1 MPSLTRTDL
10 RRRALATGLGL
21 CFAAMAALPAIAEVR
36 LPGDGAV
43 KVGGRIVNELQI
55 KELSSSSAGDKATTT
70 LRTNTIDRTTV
81 GGNLTNRT
89 TIDTLTLRAEGAGA
103 VSEMAIGT
111 IDDVTTGGNLTNSVT
126 LGTSTNIAVGAGA
139 RACTEL
145 GTLGVRFC
153 D

>member
-1 MPSLTRTDL
+1 MPSPTQRY
-10 RRRALATGLGL
+10 RRRRSLAAGLGL
-21 CFAAMAALPAIAEVR
+21 WLTVMAALPATAEVR
-36 LPGDGAV
+36 LPGDGGV
-43 KVGGRIVNELQI
+43 KVGGTLVNELQI
-55 KELSSSSAGDKATTT
+55 KELSSSSTGEKAMTT
-70 LRTNTIDRTTV
+70 LRTNAIERTTV

-111 IDDVTTGGNLTNSVT
+111 IADVTTGGNLTNSVT
-126 LGTSTNIAVGAGA
+126 LGTSTNIAIGAGA